1 MFRDVLAP
9 VTPVDALT
17 HETSVLR
24 LQYAGHASMRTPWAA
39 FGAVRVGHPQPK
51 ATLAHPA
58 AVADVLPSLAIYS
71 VLHLGA

>member
-9 VTPVDALT
+9 VTPVDART

-39 FGAVRVGHPQPK
+39 FRLEVPPR
-51 ATLAHPA
+51 A
-58 AVADVLPSLAIYS
+58 A
-71 VLHLGA
+71 